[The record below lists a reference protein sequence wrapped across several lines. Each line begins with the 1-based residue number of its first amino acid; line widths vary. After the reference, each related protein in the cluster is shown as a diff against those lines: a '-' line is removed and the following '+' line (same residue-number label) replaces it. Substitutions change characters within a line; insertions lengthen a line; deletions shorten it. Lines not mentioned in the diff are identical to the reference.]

1 MEEYETLKRS
11 IDKNIQEFAEFIVD
25 TFGITN
31 YYDLVDMI
39 IDLHNFRAR
48 VYKQDRDLFFKIDN
62 TLKEENQ
69 EWNILSWD

>member
-31 YYDLVDMI
+31 YYDLLDMI
-39 IDLHNFRAR
+39 IDLHNFRAK
-48 VYKQDRDLFFKIDN
+48 VYKQDRVLYFKIDKA
-62 TLKEENQ
+62 LKEEN
-69 EWNILSWD
+69 

>member
-31 YYDLVDMI
+31 YYDLLDMI
-39 IDLHNFRAR
+39 IDLHNFRAK
-48 VYKQDRDLFFKIDN
+48 VYKQDRILYFKIDKA
-62 TLKEENQ
+62 LKGKN
-69 EWNILSWD
+69 

>member
-39 IDLHNFRAR
+39 IDLHNFRAK
-48 VYKQDRDLFFKIDN
+48 VYKQDRVLYFKIDKA
-62 TLKEENQ
+62 LKGEN
-69 EWNILSWD
+69 

>member
-1 MEEYETLKRS
+1 MGEYETLKRS

-39 IDLHNFRAR
+39 IDLHNFRAK
-48 VYKQDRDLFFKIDN
+48 VYKQDRILYFKIDKA
-62 TLKEENQ
+62 LKGEN
-69 EWNILSWD
+69 

>member
-31 YYDLVDMI
+31 YYDLLDMI
-39 IDLHNFRAR
+39 IDLHNFRAK
-48 VYKQDRDLFFKIDN
+48 VYKQDRVLYFKIDKA
-62 TLKEENQ
+62 LKGEN
-69 EWNILSWD
+69 